1 LRLALIEE
9 EARTVDAR
17 LLPLFEKEREMG
29 DGSQRVINQLM
40 EISQPEQISSEAS
53 KEQPAAVAGLL
64 AQKNHPK

>member
-1 LRLALIEE
+1 
-9 EARTVDAR
+9 
-17 LLPLFEKEREMG
+17 
-29 DGSQRVINQLM
+29 M